1 MKVLIN
7 EEEKKIILEMH
18 SKEKKNNIVLEQS
31 TNGQGIDAQLQS
43 FITNGSVKN
52 GKVVQMNST
61 NPQLQYAIEQESS
74 KTPGKFRY
82 LFIDKRVGTFEN
94 GTFVFM
100 KDAVWSG
107 QPNKPMD
114 NTPTATTSATDIA
127 KIKPLDSNQNK
138 VLELLKPLNWFH
150 EPAPTDVEVD
160 QNLYQKLDLT
170 GTKNVDLKN
179 VDGGEDLVNK
189 YSKYFPAANFDKGFF
204 VYKKT
209 KDTEPSV
216 TKNNGIKPTPESC
229 KIAIENLWNTVD
241 KPNRYQLNDKE
252 IADYKREAELCS
264 ESPDIFLLRFGLKNK
279 LKDLVNSKY
288 RIKLKSR
295 L

>member
-18 SKEKKNNIVLEQS
+18 SKEKKNKVVLEQAANS
-31 TNGQGIDAQLQS
+31 QSVDAQLQS

-61 NPQLQYAIEQESS
+61 NPQLQYAIEQEST

-94 GTFVFM
+94 GTFTFM
-100 KDAVWSG
+100 KDAVWAPS
-107 QPNKPMD
+107 QSTDSNKPT
-114 NTPTATTSATDIA
+114 TPTS
-127 KIKPLDSNQNK
+127 KPVVLDANQNK
-138 VLELLKPLNWFH
+138 ALELLKPSGWFH

-170 GTKNVDLKN
+170 GAKNGDLKD
-179 VDGGEDLVNK
+179 VEGGQDYVTK
-189 YSKYFPAANFDKGFF
+189 YSKFFPSTNFPNGFF

-209 KDTEPSV
+209 SQIPTVQRKAVPTV
-216 TKNNGIKPTPESC
+216 TAESC
-229 KIAIENLWNTVD
+229 KIAIETLYDSVEN
-241 KPNRYQLNDKE
+241 PNNYKDLSDTE
-252 IADYKREAELCS
+252 VSDYKKVAEICAQPANS
-264 ESPDIFLLRFGLKNK
+264 EKFLLRFGLKNK
-279 LKDLVNSKY
+279 LKVLVNSKY
-288 RIKLKSR
+288 RINSR